1 MGKIDK
7 YEHLTGEEILPSDQS
22 TITEKAKFTYSPPN
36 KAFEKQIK
44 MIKKQRKKQVEI
56 LELFKLNTQILTIKE
71 TLAKNTLTEKSKI
84 ELNKIKK

>member
-1 MGKIDK
+1 M
-7 YEHLTGEEILPSDQS
+7 LPSDQS
-22 TITEKAKFTYSPPN
+22 TITEQAKFTYSPPN

-44 MIKKQRKKQVEI
+44 MIEKQGKKQVET
-56 LELFKLNTQILTIKE
+56 LELFKLKTQILTIKE